1 MRFIHAADIH
11 LDSPLRGL
19 GSYEDMPVDTIR
31 GATRAA
37 FTRLVDEALALEVDF
52 MVIAGDL
59 YDGDWKDHNTG
70 IYFARQ
76 MGRLSNGGIPVY
88 LLHGN
93 HDAES
98 VMTKNLVLPDN
109 VYVFDARRPSTF
121 MLETHKV
128 ALHGRSFPHAAVTEN
143 IVNGYPDPVAG
154 YFNIGVLH
162 TALEGSAQHA
172 NYAPCSL
179 QQLHA
184 RGYQYWALG
193 HVHDYSVFPGPVP
206 VVFPGNLQG
215 RHIRETGPRGAVLVH
230 CTEIEVEAIQRLE
243 VDVLRW
249 HAITVDLTGCES
261 RAQVHSCIRD
271 TVGHELAELETD
283 RPYIFR
289 LTLDGETGVH
299 GELLADR
306 FQLRTDVAAMMAALA
321 GDQLW
326 LEKLRLKTHPPRRRH
341 ATVDSD
347 DLADLLSEAAADPQ
361 FLAELRQG
369 LQPML
374 DKAPYEL
381 TEQVAAFAALKA
393 ATPEDAVSGAGTQV
407 LTETIL
413 QDAVAA
419 LLARLE
425 KEA

>member
-19 GSYEDMPVDTIR
+19 GSYEDMPVDVLR

-37 FTRLVDEALALEVDF
+37 FTRLVDQALALEVDF

-76 MGRLSNGGIPVY
+76 MGRLGNGGIPVY

-98 VMTKNLVLPDN
+98 IMTKRLALPPN
-109 VYVFDARRPSTF
+109 VHVFKANRPSTF
-121 MLETHKV
+121 LLDAHKV
-128 ALHGRSFPHAAVTEN
+128 ALHGRSFPEAAVTTN
-143 IVNGYPDPVAG
+143 LVSDYPAPVSG

-162 TALEGSAQHA
+162 TALEGYAQHA

-179 QQLHA
+179 QQLQQ

-193 HVHDYSVFPGPVP
+193 HVHEFCVFPGDVP

-215 RHIRETGPRGAVLVH
+215 RHIREQGPRGAVLVT
-230 CTEIEVEAIQRLE
+230 CSDGEVSAIDRLE

-249 HAITVDLTGCES
+249 HARTVDVTACPTRGEVLS
-261 RAQVHSCIRD
+261 SIRD
-271 TVGHELAELETD
+271 CLDDVMQTQPSDKPSVL
-283 RPYIFR
+283 R
-289 LTLDGETGVH
+289 LTLCGRTALH
-299 GELLADR
+299 GELLGTVP
-306 FQLRTDVAAMMAALA
+306 QLRADIVAMMAAMA
-321 GDQLW
+321 GDRLW
-326 LEKLRLKTHPPRRRH
+326 LEKLRIETQAERERR
-341 ATVDSD
+341 AGSTDSD
-347 DLADLLSEAAADPQ
+347 DLAGLLADAASDP
-361 FLAELRQG
+361 ELHQLLRSD

-374 DKAPYEL
+374 DKAPFEL
-381 TEQVAAFAALKA
+381 NEQVAAFAALRAGNLDALLGDA
-393 ATPEDAVSGAGTQV
+393 ADAVLS
-407 LTETIL
+407 
-413 QDAVAA
+413 
-419 LLARLE
+419 RLE